1 MKAHYYQTKIIDGIP
16 KKIYKLV
23 VHQFSMGDVE
33 DPDLYAAEPLH
44 KWEYSEAGQYVM
56 EKAIEKPEWHRQ
68 INMLTY
74 GYEYYI
80 TAQLFEED
88 ATYFTLRFT

>member
-1 MKAHYYQTKIIDGIP
+1 MNVLNTNVKIINDVP

-33 DPDLYAAEPLH
+33 DPDFYAAEPLH
-44 KWEYSEAGQYVM
+44 KWEHSEAGQYVM
-56 EKAIEKPEWHRQ
+56 ERAIEEPEWCRQ

-74 GYEYYI
+74 GYEYVI
-80 TAQLFEED
+80 TAQLYEED